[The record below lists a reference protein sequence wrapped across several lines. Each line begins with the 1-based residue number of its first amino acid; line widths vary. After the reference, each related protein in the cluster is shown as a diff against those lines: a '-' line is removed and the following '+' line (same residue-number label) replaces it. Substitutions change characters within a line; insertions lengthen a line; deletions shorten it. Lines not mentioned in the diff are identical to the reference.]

1 MLPMIAGY
9 VLGSRASNRA
19 SGMSVVANA
28 MFDKGSVADV
38 DALDLR
44 VDRLLLVVEALWT
57 MLKKDGHTDQELA
70 DIIAELDAVDGSV
83 DGRRSKIPITCPS
96 CDSKVAPNLPKCQ
109 FCGHA
114 TGHEPS
120 PLERI

>member
-9 VLGSRASNRA
+9 VLGTRASNRA

-38 DALDLR
+38 DALDQR

-70 DIIAELDAVDGSV
+70 AIIDELDAQDGSV
-83 DGRRSKIPITCPS
+83 DGRRSKMPMTCPS
-96 CDSKVAPNLPKCQ
+96 CESKVAPGLSKCQ

-114 TGHEPS
+114 TGFEPS

>member
-9 VLGSRASNRA
+9 VLGSRAANRA

-38 DALDLR
+38 DALNER
-44 VDRLLLVVEALWT
+44 VDRLLLVVEAFWT
-57 MLKKDGHTDQELA
+57 MLKKDGHTDEELA
-70 DIIAELDAVDGSV
+70 TMIAELDAQDGSA
-83 DGRRSKIPITCPS
+83 DGRRSKMPTTCTS
-96 CDSKVAPNLPKCQ
+96 CGSKVAPGLPKCQ
-109 FCGHA
+109 ICGHA